1 MQIYIF
7 GVPCIG
13 HGSRLCLFIICFA
26 SEHTSC
32 LNEAN
37 RIDLPGFFSIPCSHQ
52 ASKECTMFHAVLM
65 NGATPA
71 CSSVL
76 CLFATSVF
84 LQAENVSR
92 LSSPGTRRHVGTNL
106 SSVFSLWQCV
116 HAHQQ
121 PRLWV
126 SGGSLPYNHLVI
138 LYRHLQAIQMAKFGL
153 RRYQTHSYVKP
164 RGVCLLWAV
173 ARFIISF
180 LQDYMVIWRESEWL
194 KELIKG
200 KTYQKPF
207 ISVHRDSSYSLHII
221 PKQKIHVYYS
231 QSRRSTP

>member
-1 MQIYIF
+1 MNANIYIYF
-7 GVPCIG
+7 LECIG
-13 HGSRLCLFIICFA
+13 HRSRLCLFIICFA
-26 SEHTSC
+26 SEQTSC

-71 CSSVL
+71 CSSVP
-76 CLFATSVF
+76 CLFVTSMF
-84 LQAENVSR
+84 LQTENVSR

-106 SSVFSLWQCV
+106 SSVFSLWHCI

-121 PRLWV
+121 PRPWV
-126 SGGSLPYNHLVI
+126 SDGSLPYNHLVI
-138 LYRHLQAIQMAKFGL
+138 LYRHLQAIRMAKFGL

-173 ARFIISF
+173 ARYNFHHFF
-180 LQDYMVIWRESEWL
+180 LARLYGNT
-194 KELIKG
+194 KG
-200 KTYQKPF
+200 IRMAKGADQRQNL
-207 ISVHRDSSYSLHII
+207 S
-221 PKQKIHVYYS
+221 
-231 QSRRSTP
+231 